1 MKILGIYLLILFLI
15 ETIFTL
21 VGIIKSK
28 ETKDIKVRTFT
39 ILIFYF
45 PNIIF
50 IFNYLINY

>member
-1 MKILGIYLLILFLI
+1 MKILGIYLLILFFI
-15 ETIFTL
+15 VTIFTL

-28 ETKDIKVRTFT
+28 EAKDIKVWTLA

>member
-1 MKILGIYLLILFLI
+1 MKILGIYLLILFFI
-15 ETIFTL
+15 VTTMTL
-21 VGIIKSK
+21 VAIINSK
-28 ETKDIKVRTFT
+28 ETNDIKVWTLG

>member
-1 MKILGIYLLILFLI
+1 MKILGIYLLILFFI
-15 ETIFTL
+15 VTTMTL
-21 VGIIKSK
+21 VAIINSK
-28 ETKDIKVRTFT
+28 ETKDIKVWTLG

>member
-1 MKILGIYLLILFLI
+1 MKVLGVYLLIGFI
-15 ETIFTL
+15 IMTIFTL
-21 VGIIKSK
+21 IAIIKSK
-28 ETKDIKVRTFT
+28 ETKDIKVWTLG